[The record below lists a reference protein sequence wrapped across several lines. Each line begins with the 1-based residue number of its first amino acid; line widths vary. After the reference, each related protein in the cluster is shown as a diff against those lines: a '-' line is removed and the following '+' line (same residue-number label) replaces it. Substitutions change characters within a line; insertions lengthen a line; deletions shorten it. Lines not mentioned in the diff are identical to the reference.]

1 MVSWFF
7 GMWFINWL
15 LRLLTY
21 LTVKLYFFLFFIV
34 LLFAIGNCIV
44 FYKIQVAL
52 LFIQYKNVHKN
63 NKFKIIYN
71 IFD

>member
-21 LTVKLYFFLFFIV
+21 LTVKIYFLPFFVALFIV
-34 LLFAIGNCIV
+34 ISNCIA
-44 FYKIQVAL
+44 FYKIQVVL

-63 NKFKIIYN
+63 NKFEIIFN